1 VGRPD
6 RAEQPCAWE
15 ACGERSGRERP
26 GAGRDG
32 DAAAYSHGHARR
44 SVSATLITAQSHREP
59 TRGGA
64 RARSGENRMSRGDD
78 GAAHVA
84 AAAEQGVC
92 GGRMADAYESGDWLP
107 TRPTRRSAERAE
119 RRAGAGDCSCEGI
132 PPMAF

>member
-1 VGRPD
+1 VGGLRWSEESWSGHERPWMIGAD
-6 RAEQPCAWE
+6 E
-15 ACGERSGRERP
+15 SGRGP
-26 GAGRDG
+26 
-32 DAAAYSHGHARR
+32 SSFGHVRR
-44 SVSATLITAQSHREP
+44 STSAIHIAAQSQREP
-59 TRGGA
+59 ARGGA

-92 GGRMADAYESGDWLP
+92 GGRVADAYESGDWLP